1 MDKKELEGKIV
12 VGEFLD
18 RDDRPEFSELYWSLI
33 KKKEVEA

>member
-1 MDKKELEGKIV
+1 
-12 VGEFLD
+12 LD